1 MSHSMAQT
9 CVTSELAALIAS
21 DPWRP
26 RYHFMPPAQWMND
39 PNGPVCWKGRY
50 HLFYQHNPGAA
61 VWGNMHWG
69 HAMSEDLVH
78 WEHLPIA
85 LAPDSD
91 GPDMHGCF
99 SGTALVD
106 GDVVR
111 MIYFGN
117 PHGICIA
124 TSSDDDLVHW
134 EKHPANPVI
143 SLPVHGEAAIVYDP
157 CIWKEGD
164 DYYAL
169 AGGYTPARRDTALLF
184 RSRDLEHWEYLHPF
198 YEADVTDPGE
208 DCAVP
213 DFFSLGSRHML
224 LFASHLRG
232 AQYYIG
238 TYANHRFLPERHGR
252 MVHSPP
258 AGRVGILC
266 EAYRMHAPD
275 GRCIL
280 FGRASEGTHE
290 HYYKDSGWS
299 GVLTLPWELALG
311 ADDMLHIEPVRELAK
326 LRRSHVTVPAGEIP
340 ANTAVSLDSVGGA
353 CLEIAVT
360 LAAGSAKAYGLK
372 LRCSP
377 GGEEETIIR
386 YDPAA
391 ATLTLDVLRSSQS
404 PNVQN
409 HLPETGPLELLPGEG
424 LRLRI
429 FIDRSIVE
437 VFANGRLCLIR
448 RIYPV
453 HPDSLGIAVFAEGG
467 PAGVD
472 SFEAWE
478 MAGIWEDTEA

>member
-1 MSHSMAQT
+1 MTAD
-9 CVTSELAALIAS
+9 LAAMIAS

-39 PNGPVCWKGRY
+39 PNGPVFWKGRY

-85 LAPDSD
+85 LAPDPD
-91 GPDMHGCF
+91 GPDVNGCF

-124 TSSDDDLVHW
+124 ASSDDDLVHW

-143 SLPVHGEAAIVYDP
+143 PQPTHGEAYIVYDP
-157 CIWKEGD
+157 CMWKEGD
-164 DYYAL
+164 TYYAL
-169 AGGYTPARRDTALLF
+169 SGGRTPERRDTAFLF

-198 YEADVTDPGE
+198 YDAGDFSDLGE

-213 DFFSLGSRHML
+213 DFFPLGDRHVL

-238 TYANHRFLPERHGR
+238 TYANHRFMPERHGR
-252 MVHSPP
+252 MVYGPP
-258 AGRVGILC
+258 AGRVGTFC
-266 EAYRMHAPD
+266 EAYRMTAPD

-280 FGRASEGTHE
+280 FGRASEGTYE
-290 HYYKDSGWS
+290 QYYKDSGWS
-299 GVLTLPWELALG
+299 GVMTLPWELGLG
-311 ADDMLHIEPVRELAK
+311 ADDTLLIEPARELAK
-326 LRRSHVTVPAGEIP
+326 LRRSHVTAPAREI
-340 ANTAVSLDSVGGA
+340 AADTAVSLDSVRGA
-353 CLEIAVT
+353 GLEIAAT
-360 LAAGSAKAYGLK
+360 LSPGSARSCGLK
-372 LRCSP
+372 LRRSP
-377 GGEEETIIR
+377 GGEEETLIR

-391 ATLTLDVLRSSQS
+391 ATLTLDVSRASLS
-404 PNVQN
+404 PHVQN
-409 HLPETGPLELLPGEG
+409 LLPETGPLTA
-424 LRLRI
+424 R
-429 FIDRSIVE
+429 
-437 VFANGRLCLIR
+437 AGRG
-448 RIYPV
+448 V
-453 HPDSLGIAVFAEGG
+453 A
-467 PAGVD
+467 PAGVRGPQHRGGLRQRPPVPD
-472 SFEAWE
+472 PPHLPHAPR
-478 MAGIWEDTEA
+478 